1 MSWLSKLG
9 GALVDCISKP
19 IDALCEWATEPLESR
34 RHDRNESAR
43 ASSHQREVE
52 LQESRIKAES
62 EAKIREKKA
71 EVEHE
76 VKRVKEIELAIAE
89 IDEWKKDKEF
99 ERMKKTTEAIMSYQE
114 QLTKLNVNAINAIGH
129 MQLELRERAQSLVYE
144 KTIQYKELQ
153 DLAMKD
159 AIADLQR
166 IEEQFSDNDRA
177 KDILTS
183 AVDKKLANVIDTAQ
197 NFLLELNRDIK
208 SLNEGISLLA
218 EKGQSF
224 IENHLDRFHV
234 SNSVLLENND
244 QEKLISDESTKCLTS
259 KSSGR

>member
-1 MSWLSKLG
+1 MSWLNKLG
-9 GALVDCISKP
+9 GALIDCVNKP
-19 IDALCEWATEPLESR
+19 IDALCEWVTEPLESR
-34 RHDRNESAR
+34 RHNRSESAR
-43 ASSHQREVE
+43 ASVHQREVE

-62 EAKIREKKA
+62 EAKIREKEA

-76 VKRVKEIELAIAE
+76 VKRVKEIQQAIAE

-153 DLAMKD
+153 DLAMQD

-166 IEEQFSDNDRA
+166 IEDQFADNDRA

-208 SLNEGISLLA
+208 SLNEGINLLA
-218 EKGQSF
+218 DKGQSF
-224 IENHLDRFHV
+224 IENHLDHFHI
-234 SNSVLLENND
+234 SNSMLLENDD
-244 QEKLISDESTKCLTS
+244 QEKLISNKPPKALP
-259 KSSGR
+259 RNPQ